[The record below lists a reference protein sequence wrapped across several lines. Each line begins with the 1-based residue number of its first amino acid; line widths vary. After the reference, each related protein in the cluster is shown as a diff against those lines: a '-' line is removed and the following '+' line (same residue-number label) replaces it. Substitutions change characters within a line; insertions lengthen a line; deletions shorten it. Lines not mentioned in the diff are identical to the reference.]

1 MGQTAYRPHQV
12 SALLAFAPMPVAPRA
27 LNAASILGVLDAAYD
42 VDLDEAAWLAG
53 VCAKLRPLI
62 EEDGAGVH
70 AFTVDLV
77 AGKLGTPL
85 LQGGSPSW
93 ERRWMRSWWTPFMLA
108 LDARS
113 MQTLF
118 SLASV
123 SYATDLFAAAQAK
136 VPTLS
141 SLLHKSRL
149 FERGVPR
156 LDQRFEYPDS
166 LNLVALDAEGRG
178 LSLVANRTAS
188 SRQSPTRAQRSTL
201 GALCGHLAS
210 AARLRRKVGNTTA
223 LLDGADAILDVRNG
237 KLVHQASDPGGA
249 PGRRVLEEAMPRLA
263 QERRASSR
271 STGEVGETLSMWRA
285 LYAGG
290 FSVLEVFTRE
300 GRRYVVARRNQPGRP
315 AASASPL
322 SDRELQV
329 LALVARGHPTSEIA
343 YELGLSISAVSRAVA
358 RSGHTLGVE
367 GGDDLIV
374 RARQLLSGGSK

>member
-1 MGQTAYRPHQV
+1 MNV
-12 SALLAFAPMPVAPRA
+12 
-27 LNAASILGVLDAAYD
+27 ASILGVLDAAYD

-53 VCAKLRPLI
+53 VCTRVRPLI
-62 EEDGAGVH
+62 EEEGAGVH

-77 AGKLGTPL
+77 AGKLGTPI

-93 ERRWMRSWWTPFMLA
+93 ERRWRRSWWTSFMLA
-108 LDARS
+108 LDAPS
-113 MQTLF
+113 MQRLF

-123 SYATDLFAAAQAK
+123 SHATDLLAAVEAK

-149 FERGVPR
+149 FERGLPR

-178 LSLVANRTAS
+178 LSLVANRLA
-188 SRQSPTRAQRSTL
+188 SRQSPTRAQRTTL
-201 GALCGHLAS
+201 GALCGHLAA
-210 AARLRRKVGNTTA
+210 AARLRRKVRNTTA
-223 LLDGADAILDVRNG
+223 LLDGADAIVDARNG
-237 KLVHQASDPGGA
+237 KLVHQSSDPGGLPA
-249 PGRRVLEEAMPRLA
+249 RRVIEAAMPGLA
-263 QERRASSR
+263 QARRAASR
-271 STGEVGETLSMWRA
+271 STDELGDVGETLSMWRA

-290 FSVLEVFTRE
+290 FSVLAVITRE

-315 AASASPL
+315 AASASEL
-322 SDRELQV
+322 SERELQV

-343 YELGLSISAVSRAVA
+343 YELGLSVSAVSWAVA
-358 RSGHTLGVE
+358 RAGLTLGVE
-367 GGDDLIV
+367 GGDALIV